1 MYYLSDNWVN
11 ALHWPWGDW
20 VISIGYMH
28 ISIQQIQM
36 LWYHQKRKQNAP
48 PGLTS
53 HNNKWSFLDISK
65 AVLFECAW
73 DARWF
78 VLGFMCFWCFYTIC
92 IYPVEITQLH
102 NTSVLSFYI
111 DVVLTLSMVSAKHWL
126 NYLSNK
132 AYHVFRHIKTHP
144 FVYVWWNWLC
154 IWYFC
159 GVFVK
164 SPLNLGH
171 RWALI
176 YSIWH
181 ITHYCRF

>member
-73 DARWF
+73 DARSF

-92 IYPVEITQLH
+92 IYPVEMTQLH

-111 DVVLTLSMVSAKHWL
+111 DVVLTLSMVSVKHWL

-144 FVYVWWNWLC
+144 FVM
-154 IWYFC
+154 C
-159 GVFVK
+159 GEIDYACDIFVGFL
-164 SPLNLGH
+164 LNRH
-171 RWALI
+171 W
-176 YSIWH
+176 
-181 ITHYCRF
+181 T